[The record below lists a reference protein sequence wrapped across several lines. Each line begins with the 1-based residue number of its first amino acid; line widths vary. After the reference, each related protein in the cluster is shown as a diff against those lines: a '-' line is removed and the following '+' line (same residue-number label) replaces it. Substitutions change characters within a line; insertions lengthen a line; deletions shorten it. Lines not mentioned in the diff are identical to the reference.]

1 MKQYLELVRRVLDEG
16 ERREDRTGTGTLS
29 IFGAQTRYDLRQGF
43 PLLTTKKV
51 LWTGVVRELL
61 WFLRGSTN
69 IRDELTQH
77 TPIWDA
83 WADEHGELGPIYGHQ
98 WRNWGAAFVK
108 HANDGHALLGVRQG
122 PGIDQLQQAI
132 ELIRKDPTSRR
143 IIVSAWNV
151 ADLPHM
157 ALPPCHALFQFYVG
171 RDRLDMQLYQR
182 SADVALGV
190 PFNIASYALLLML
203 VAQECGL
210 TPGVFIHTLGDAHIY
225 LNHVDGLKLQLTRE
239 PLPPPRVEIA
249 KKPLSEIAFEDIQ
262 LLDYQHH
269 PFLKFE
275 VSV

>member
-1 MKQYLELVRRVLDEG
+1 VQQYLTLVRQVLDEG

-69 IRDELTQH
+69 VRDDLAQH

-83 WADEHGELGPIYGHQ
+83 WADTEGELGPIYGHQ
-98 WRNWGAAFVK
+98 WRRWGAPFTQ
-108 HANDGHALLGVRQG
+108 HARDSHPVEPTRRG
-122 PGIDQLQQAI
+122 PGIDQIAQAI
-132 ELIRKDPTSRR
+132 QQIKTDPTSRR

-151 ADLPHM
+151 ADIPHM
-157 ALPPCHALFQFYVG
+157 ALPPCHAFFQFYVNRG
-171 RDRLDMQLYQR
+171 RLDLQLYQR
-182 SADVALGV
+182 SADIGLGV
-190 PFNIASYALLLML
+190 PFNIASYALLLMM
-203 VAQECGL
+203 VAQECAL
-210 TPGVFIHTLGDAHIY
+210 TPGVLVHTLGDAHIY
-225 LNHVDGLKLQLTRE
+225 LNHVEQLKLQLTRA
-239 PLPPPRVEIA
+239 PYAPPRVEIA
-249 KKPLSEIAFEDIQ
+249 NKPLHQIGFEDIQ

-269 PFLKFE
+269 PFLKLA